1 MAATRLPAVVPLI
14 ATAAAALML
23 AGCGSD
29 AKKAASPEAQVR
41 AVVARYGK
49 ATADKDYQEICDE
62 LIAKQLSDNVEQF
75 GLPCESAFQ
84 QGLASVLGAK
94 LRIDGVRVAGNTA
107 FAQVHTSA
115 TNQPP
120 ADVTLR
126 LTRVGNAWKIL
137 SLRDSPGP
145 AVTPPQSKETAPPP
159 STKTTEPR
167 STETAPSSPK
177 VKPPAVRKPR

>member
-1 MAATRLPAVVPLI
+1 MVAVRTPPTLPLLVAAV
-14 ATAAAALML
+14 AAAAL

-29 AKKAASPEAQVR
+29 AKEAASPEAQVR
-41 AVVARYGK
+41 TVVTRYGK
-49 ATADKDYQEICDE
+49 ATADRDYQEICDE

-84 QGLASVLGAK
+84 QGLAAVLGAR

-107 FAQVHTSA
+107 FAQIHTSA

-137 SLRDSPGP
+137 SLRDSGGSSATGTGTESTP
-145 AVTPPQSKETAPPP
+145 A
-159 STKTTEPR
+159 
-167 STETAPSSPK
+167 SPA